1 MENIGSAINYVSPG
15 DYMVS
20 LDLKDAYFSVP
31 IHPLDRKLL
40 RFFWKGQRFEFTCL
54 PFGYSLA
61 PRVFTKILKPFAA
74 IWRSKGIRISIYID
88 DILIIASSVK
98 QAATLLAVIRNSLE
112 SLGFLVNIKKC
123 HVTPTTRITYLGF
136 EIDSVTMKLFLPIS
150 KISRIIQS
158 CKNLLQNSN
167 PTIREIAHVA
177 GFIVS
182 ALPASYLSHIG
193 KGAQGQSCGNTN
205 SSCLAHTGLVPSAST
220 FSSATAST
228 VGTVGGPASSTTQP
242 GVPPSEVQDEA
253 SRLGCVRKSLS
264 DKGISSQAT
273 NLICASWTT
282 GTEKQY
288 QAVWKKWRGWCRERN
303 VDSLQAHVSQ
313 VLNFLADC
321 FGEGLSYSTLN
332 SYRSA
337 LSSTL
342 CPRDGTTVGCDP
354 LVSRLL
360 KEIYNLRPPL
370 PRYSSTWD
378 VSVLTQYLGTLF
390 PLNSLSLKQLTLKAV
405 SLCALCSA
413 GRSQTLGA
421 LSVSNLVQ
429 HKESIQFIV
438 TERLKTSRPGKP
450 SVIVIFP
457 SVPSKPH
464 VCPMST
470 VYVYITCTC
479 NLRNPTD
486 FRLFISFVKP
496 HRAVSPATISR
507 WIKAVLS
514 DAGIDT
520 SIFKAHS
527 VRGAAT
533 TAAYNKGVPVENI
546 LKLANWSNESMFR
559 RFYLRSAEP
568 GMPDSAVNVVHLV

>member
-1 MENIGSAINYVSPG
+1 MGGIRSEPLNTLAKKIWHWCMSRKIWLSAQYVPG
-15 DYMVS
+15 DLNAEADSALRLFSEDLDWS
-20 LDLKDAYFSVP
+20 L
-31 IHPLDRKLL
+31 H
-40 RFFWKGQRFEFTCL
+40 
-54 PFGYSLA
+54 
-61 PRVFTKILKPFAA
+61 
-74 IWRSKGIRISIYID
+74 
-88 DILIIASSVK
+88 
-98 QAATLLAVIRNSLE
+98 
-112 SLGFLVNIKKC
+112 
-123 HVTPTTRITYLGF
+123 
-136 EIDSVTMKLFLPIS
+136 
-150 KISRIIQS
+150 
-158 CKNLLQNSN
+158 
-167 PTIREIAHVA
+167 PTIFSELQSTIRSPDIDLFASRLN
-177 GFIVS
+177 FK
-182 ALPASYLSHIG
+182 SYLSHIG

-205 SSCLAHTGLVPSAST
+205 SSYLAHTGLVPSAST

-228 VGTVGGPASSTTQP
+228 LAKVGGSASSTTQP

-303 VDSLQAHVSQ
+303 VDCLQSHVSQ

-360 KEIYNLRPPL
+360 KGIYNPRPPL

-378 VSVLTQYLGTLF
+378 VSVLTQNLGTLF
-390 PLNSLSLKQLTLKAV
+390 PLNSLSLKQLILKTV

-421 LSVSNLVQ
+421 LSISNLVQ

-450 SVIVIFP
+450 SVIDTFP

-470 VYVYITCTC
+470 VSAYITRTC

-507 WIKAVLS
+507 WIKKVLS

-527 VRGAAT
+527 VRGAST
-533 TAAYNKGVPVENI
+533 SAAYNKGVPVENI
-546 LKLANWSNESMFR
+546 LKLANWSNESTSR

-568 GMPDSAVNVVHLV
+568 GMPESAVNVVHLVEGLNKRLI